1 MGITLEL
8 IITIVT
14 MVLGMWSNA
23 SSKKHDFL
31 LATQK
36 VSLQDTNSA
45 RKLTDTFIL
54 HTRRIIVVCFCFYLL
69 VAPLIATYF
78 GISITV
84 MYMTVEPSSLF
95 GWIFGLGEGTEV
107 VKFHAIDGF
116 VIPPMYT
123 QMLAAI
129 VGFYFGSGG
138 SRR

>member
-1 MGITLEL
+1 
-8 IITIVT
+8 
-14 MVLGMWSNA
+14 
-23 SSKKHDFL
+23 
-31 LATQK
+31 
-36 VSLQDTNSA
+36 
-45 RKLTDTFIL
+45 
-54 HTRRIIVVCFCFYLL
+54 
-69 VAPLIATYF
+69 
-78 GISITV
+78 
-84 MYMTVEPSSLF
+84 MTVEPSSLF